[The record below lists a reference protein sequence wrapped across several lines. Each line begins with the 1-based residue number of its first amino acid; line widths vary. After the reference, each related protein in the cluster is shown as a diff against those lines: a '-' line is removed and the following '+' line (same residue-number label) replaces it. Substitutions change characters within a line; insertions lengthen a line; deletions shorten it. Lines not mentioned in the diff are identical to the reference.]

1 MTSARRS
8 LAAGA
13 ASLGAGALVA
23 LALPPW
29 GWWPLAVAG
38 FAVLDRL
45 LAHRPWRSR
54 LARGFLFGVGW
65 FAPGMGWMWFL
76 TAPGY
81 VFAAALY
88 GLFLG
93 TAAAVAPGGR
103 WRWLGLPAAITLV
116 EAVRFAFPF
125 EGVPL
130 ASVAI
135 GQAAG
140 PLAPLA
146 RLGGA
151 LLLTLVTVGLGVA
164 VSAALRKRWVPVSV
178 VGGATVVLLLA
189 AALAPQGHQVD
200 TIRVALV
207 QGGGRQG
214 TRAVD
219 TDPREVVERHL
230 AATRTLEGPVDL
242 VVWPENVIDVDDFA
256 TSVERDEVAAEAAR
270 LGAPIAVGITE
281 DAGDHFLNAQVLV
294 LPDGTI
300 SSRYEKERRVP
311 FGEYVPLRG
320 LLEALGAPTDLVP
333 RDAVAGSGPA
343 VLEGPF
349 GKVGVVISWEVFFG
363 DRARDGIGNGGRLLL
378 NPTNGSSYTG
388 TILQSQ
394 QVASSRLRALE
405 TGRWVAQVSPTG
417 FTAFVTPDGRVLD
430 RTGISEEAVRV
441 REVGLREGRTV
452 YLRFGDWPVILL
464 AAAMLVASIVLDR
477 REVRP
482 EGAASRSH
490 RQDFAATDGS
500 HVEEHGDRAVVD
512 ELHRH
517 LGPEPA
523 GGHGGAEP
531 A

>member
-65 FAPGMGWMWFL
+65 LAPGMGWMWFL

-93 TAAAVAPGGR
+93 TAAAVAPGRSLALARPSGR
-103 WRWLGLPAAITLV
+103 HHAGRGRAL
-116 EAVRFAFPF
+116 R
-125 EGVPL
+125 VPL
-130 ASVAI
+130 RGRAPGVRLAI

-146 RLGGA
+146 RHRRGA
-151 LLLTLVTVGLGVA
+151 AAHLVTVGLGVA
-164 VSAALRKRWVPVSV
+164 VSAALRRRWVPVSV
-178 VGGATVVLLLA
+178 LGGATAVLLLA

-207 QGGGRQG
+207 QGGGPQG

-242 VVWPENVIDVDDFA
+242 VVWPENVIDVDEFA

-270 LGAPIAVGITE
+270 LDAPIAVGITE

-320 LLEALGAPTDLVP
+320 LLEALGAADGPGRRATPSPATGPRCWRDRSARSASSSRGRSSSATGPATASATAAGSPQPHQRLQLHRHHPADPAGRLVP
-333 RDAVAGSGPA
+333 VARPRDRPLGGP
-343 VLEGPF
+343 G
-349 GKVGVVISWEVFFG
+349 
-363 DRARDGIGNGGRLLL
+363 RAHRLH
-378 NPTNGSSYTG
+378 
-388 TILQSQ
+388 
-394 QVASSRLRALE
+394 RLRHPRRRGARPHRHQR
-405 TGRWVAQVSPTG
+405 GRPCAS
-417 FTAFVTPDGRVLD
+417 
-430 RTGISEEAVRV
+430 

-464 AAAMLVASIVLDR
+464 AAAMLVASIVLER

-482 EGAASRSH
+482 EGAAVRCTG
-490 RQDFAATDGS
+490 RTAATDDS
-500 HVEEHGDRAVVD
+500 HVEAAR
-512 ELHRH
+512 
-517 LGPEPA
+517 
-523 GGHGGAEP
+523 
-531 A
+531 